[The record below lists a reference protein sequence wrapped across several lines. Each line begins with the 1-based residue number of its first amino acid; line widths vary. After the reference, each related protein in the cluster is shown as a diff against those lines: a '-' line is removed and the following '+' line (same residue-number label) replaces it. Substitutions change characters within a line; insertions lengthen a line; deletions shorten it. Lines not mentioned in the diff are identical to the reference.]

1 MIKKPNIVMINNLKS
16 KPVQSHHCLPQPG
29 DITDFKEC
37 VITAM
42 VVFMTMN
49 LGCTV
54 DLEQKCVSESNE
66 NFRAWALQSRDFANW
81 VGILIL

>member
-1 MIKKPNIVMINNLKS
+1 MINNLKS
-16 KPVQSHHCLPQPG
+16 KPVQSHRCLPQPG
-29 DITDFKEC
+29 DVTDFKEC